1 MVALAAAIV
10 AVDTVLKR
18 WALNHLPLASALDAT
33 HVIDLA
39 IHKNEGIAF
48 DIPFR
53 MPFVILLSAAI
64 IALLARVAFLQRTKR
79 PDISAAAL
87 VMAVG
92 AVGNL
97 IDRVTYGFTV
107 DYLLFFGRSAINLSD
122 LCILAGVLLLLFAGK
137 RVHKPA

>member
-18 WALNHLPLASALDAT
+18 WAMNHLPFASALDT
-33 HVIDLA
+33 PNLVDLA
-39 IHKNEGIAF
+39 IHKNYGIAF

-53 MPFVILLSAAI
+53 MPIVILLSVAI
-64 IALLARVAFLQRTKR
+64 IGLLVRVAFLQHTKR

-97 IDRVTYGFTV
+97 IDRVAYGFTV
-107 DYLLFFGRSAINLSD
+107 DYILLFGRSAINLSD

-137 RVHKPA
+137 RMRKPA